1 MSTAAGSEIK
11 VRYIAV
17 TGEEKT
23 LCFEYGFYI
32 GRGEA
37 CQVLIDHHTVSRQ
50 HLYCDFHAGC
60 WWVRDLNSR
69 YGTYVNGQAIQQ
81 VSVNGPLRLR
91 LGQQGPTVFLMAR
104 QAELRAGANTAS
116 VSDHATTDMTGTG
129 QPPESLKLSKPS
141 DNFMA
146 PARPAARQSRTERL
160 GVAGVRRAMEVAA
173 RKQTLRYRS
182 VFLLLLL
189 LLSTATVVAVHHYY
203 NTRQLGELA
212 LDMFYGMKTLELQVV
227 NLQSALFD
235 NFSDLNEL
243 YGSQIAEQQQRL
255 EALQQQYAEF
265 MAQLD
270 NTKLLRTDPDRLI
283 LHVARL
289 LGESDA
295 NAPTEFVTEVKRY
308 IKKWRST
315 KRLSRAMVRL
325 HENNY
330 ATVIAQALK
339 QHQLPPQFLYLALQE
354 SNFRTDA
361 IGPQTRYGHAKG
373 MWQFIPQT
381 AMRYGLTIGPQV
393 DKPVVDA
400 GDERHDFTKSTFA
413 AARYLRDI
421 YRTDAQA
428 SGLLVLASYNW
439 GEGNILRLLEQM
451 PANPRE
457 RNFWQLLQQHN
468 IPKQTYDYVFYI
480 VAAAVIGENP
490 RMFGFDFDNPL
501 AELK

>member
-1 MSTAAGSEIK
+1 
-11 VRYIAV
+11 
-17 TGEEKT
+17 
-23 LCFEYGFYI
+23 
-32 GRGEA
+32 
-37 CQVLIDHHTVSRQ
+37 
-50 HLYCDFHAGC
+50 
-60 WWVRDLNSR
+60 
-69 YGTYVNGQAIQQ
+69 
-81 VSVNGPLRLR
+81 
-91 LGQQGPTVFLMAR
+91 
-104 QAELRAGANTAS
+104 
-116 VSDHATTDMTGTG
+116 
-129 QPPESLKLSKPS
+129 
-141 DNFMA
+141 MA

-354 SNFRTDA
+354 SNFRT
-361 IGPQTRYGHAKG
+361 
-373 MWQFIPQT
+373 
-381 AMRYGLTIGPQV
+381 
-393 DKPVVDA
+393 
-400 GDERHDFTKSTFA
+400 
-413 AARYLRDI
+413 
-421 YRTDAQA
+421 
-428 SGLLVLASYNW
+428 
-439 GEGNILRLLEQM
+439 
-451 PANPRE
+451 
-457 RNFWQLLQQHN
+457 
-468 IPKQTYDYVFYI
+468 
-480 VAAAVIGENP
+480 
-490 RMFGFDFDNPL
+490 
-501 AELK
+501 